1 MTDFFSSVFN
11 GLLYDLEQNRGQST
25 AARDYR
31 GQSTAARDNRDQSTG
46 A

>member
-1 MTDFFSSVFN
+1 MSDFFSSVFN
-11 GLLYDLEQNRGQST
+11 GLHNDLEQNRGQST

-31 GQSTAARDNRDQSTG
+31 GQSTAARDNRGQSTG